1 MLWPVVIFMAISLAI
16 GLSTYFQVRG
26 SGERFAV
33 CDKSLPFMIVGTA
46 LFAQAVDG
54 NSTLGNT
61 SLTWSQGFW
70 SGAVIP
76 LGLSVSLLI
85 VGRFLAEPLN
95 RMNLLT
101 LPDFFYRRYNRVTE
115 LLVSI
120 LCLLCFTILI
130 AGNLA
135 AVAWI
140 LTVATGLNYGTALL
154 AGTGVIVL
162 YTIAGGLYSAVWT
175 DFFQEHLALVGFV
188 GAAIWLVV
196 HLGWDHLISAVP
208 TARIGLSA
216 MTGLTAGA
224 LPNWAN
230 LVSLSIGNCMALD
243 FMERVFA
250 AKTPKIAKTAC
261 YYAAAISLVIG
272 LCASIFGLASYTL
285 VKDVADPRM
294 VLPTMATSSL
304 PYWLG
309 VLVFIGIL
317 GASMST
323 ANGALLVMSIVLAQ
337 NIVQRWSARQYS
349 DSSMLALCRIFA
361 IPTALVAGVIA
372 YLRPEPGILLVVA
385 FDVVFAG
392 CVAPLFFGLYW
403 KQTTSAGAVAAI
415 VTGTLSRVVLHF
427 VMPPQWA
434 GADTLIPPVLSVAAL
449 MTVSLQTQEQVL
461 RTQEPVQYPG
471 LAAAETADGS
481 GLG

>member
-1 MLWPVVIFMAISLAI
+1 MTQMLWPVVIFMAISLAI

-33 CDKSLPFMIVGTA
+33 CDKSLPFFIVGTA

-70 SGAVIP
+70 VGAVIP
-76 LGLSVSLLI
+76 LGLSISLVI

-95 RMNLLT
+95 GMGLLT
-101 LPDFFYRRYNRVTE
+101 LPEFFYRRYNRLTE

-140 LTVATGLNYGTALL
+140 LTVATGLSYGTALSI
-154 AGTGVIVL
+154 GTAVIVI

-175 DFFQEHLALVGFV
+175 DIFQEHLALIGFV
-188 GAAIWLVV
+188 GAAIWLVG
-196 HLGWDHLISAVP
+196 HLGWNQMFAAVP
-208 TARIGLSA
+208 AARLDFSA
-216 MTGLTAGA
+216 MTSMASGA

-230 LVSLSIGNCMALD
+230 LISLAVGNCMALD

-250 AKTPKIAKTAC
+250 AKTPRIAKMAC
-261 YYAAAISLVIG
+261 YYAAVISLVIG
-272 LCASIFGLASYTL
+272 LCASIFGLASYML
-285 VKDVADPRM
+285 VKNVADPRM
-294 VLPTMATSSL
+294 VLPVMATETL

-337 NIVQRWSARQYS
+337 NILQRWSGRQFS
-349 DSSMLALCRIFA
+349 DAAMLKLCRIFA
-361 IPTALVAGVIA
+361 LPTAFFAGYMA
-372 YLRPEPGILLVVA
+372 YIRPEPGILLVIA

-392 CVAPLFFGLYW
+392 CVAPLFFGIYW
-403 KQTTSAGAVAAI
+403 KRTTSAGAIAAI
-415 VTGTLSRVVLHF
+415 VAGTASRLLFHF
-427 VMPPQWA
+427 IMPAEWA
-434 GADTLIPPVLSVAAL
+434 GADTLIPPILSVIAL
-449 MTVSLQTQEQVL
+449 VGISLQSNESAPESV
-461 RTQEPVQYPG
+461 
-471 LAAAETADGS
+471 AEGMANA
-481 GLG
+481 LLQKQ